1 VGQNIEFVMV
11 KPSGTYSNHLILRP
25 HRVDIVIQTVKIGEL
40 LVI

>member
-1 VGQNIEFVMV
+1 MV
-11 KPSGTYSNHLILRP
+11 KPSGTHSNHLILRL